1 MVTGDLQGAR
11 ASDLQKPAADLWEAE
26 SDDVDRIRHH
36 AMRRVP
42 SSRRADFQPACSE
55 GHSAKSCGITKS
67 ISENFLHL
75 NQAIPVQKC
84 KDQTDSWVPR
94 NSSIRHPM
102 DVRIEFLV
110 HLHAFCRNFHKAL
123 AWEFSAWHTAM
134 YGPTWIV
141 FDCFSH
147 VPTWHLQ
154 GRQQNIQFAGELPRL
169 SCHRFSPLN
178 SRGMTLTQ
186 HFLKLKK

>member
-1 MVTGDLQGAR
+1 MVTGDLKEAW
-11 ASDLQKPAADLWEAE
+11 ASDLQKLAADLSETE
-26 SDDVDRIRHH
+26 NDDVDRIRHH

-94 NSSIRHPM
+94 NSSIRHPLDIRGECLLDFFSCSYM
-102 DVRIEFLV
+102 THTRKATKHTIPGRTSKAVRPPLLSAELS
-110 HLHAFCRNFHKAL
+110 RNDFD
-123 AWEFSAWHTAM
+123 
-134 YGPTWIV
+134 PTLSEVEKIV
-141 FDCFSH
+141 KILGFQTLEGDPC
-147 VPTWHLQ
+147 PM
-154 GRQQNIQFAGELPRL
+154 
-169 SCHRFSPLN
+169 
-178 SRGMTLTQ
+178 SR
-186 HFLKLKK
+186 